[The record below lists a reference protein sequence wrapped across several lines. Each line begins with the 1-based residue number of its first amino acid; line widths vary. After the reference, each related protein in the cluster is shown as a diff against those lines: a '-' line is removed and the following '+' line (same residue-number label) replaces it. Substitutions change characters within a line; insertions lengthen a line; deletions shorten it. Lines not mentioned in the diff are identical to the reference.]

1 MMPDSIDLLMEDV
14 LREVANPV
22 PTEEFA
28 TRIALRS
35 LAMNVATT
43 SPSNLLMFSS
53 LDRTAGRRT
62 SPQSVGVAVLLNVAA
77 LLLLMVQVK
86 THVLTTPPVSM
97 AMIDDLIP
105 PPAPPKL
112 QAMGG
117 GGGHPD
123 SAPASK
129 GNPPKFA
136 TEQLNPP
143 KAPPLEQPKI
153 RIDSTVDVDPNLKM
167 AKTDMLNLG
176 MPNSPNVG
184 TSLGGGRGTGL
195 GSGNGSGI
203 GPGSGGNM
211 GGGIRRIGGG
221 VAAPIVLFAPE
232 PEFSEEARK
241 AKTSGNVLVYLQVDT
256 NGRPMHVR
264 VLRGIG
270 MGLDEKAVEAVS
282 HYKFKPAMEN
292 GHPVTVEMQVEVNF
306 EIF

>member
-22 PTEEFA
+22 PNEDIS
-28 TRIALRS
+28 TRITTGS
-35 LAMNVATT
+35 LAMDVVAT
-43 SPSNLLMFSS
+43 SPSNLLMFST
-53 LDRTAGRRT
+53 LDRTVGRPM

-86 THVLTTPPVSM
+86 THVLTTPREIVLLEMPM
-97 AMIDDLIP
+97 AP

-123 SAPASK
+123 SAPVSK

-136 TEQLNPP
+136 VEQLNPP
-143 KAPPLEQPKI
+143 KAPPLQDPKI
-153 RIDSTVDVDPNLKM
+153 RIESTVDVDPNLKM
-167 AKTDMLNLG
+167 AKTDLLNLG
-176 MPNSPNVG
+176 MPTSPNVG
-184 TSLGGGRGTGL
+184 TSLGSGRGTGL

-241 AKTSGNVLVYLQVDT
+241 AKASGNVLVYLQVDT

-270 MGLDEKAVEAVS
+270 LGLDEKAVDAVS

-292 GHPVTVEMQVEVNF
+292 GHPVAVEMQVEVNF
-306 EIF
+306 QIF

>member
-1 MMPDSIDLLMEDV
+1 MMPDSIDLFMEDV

-22 PTEEFA
+22 PTAEFS
-28 TRIALRS
+28 TRIAPRS
-35 LAMNVATT
+35 FAMDVVAT

-53 LDRTAGRRT
+53 LDRTAGRRM

-86 THVLTTPPVSM
+86 THVLTTPTMQM
-97 AMIDDLIP
+97 AMLDDLVP

-123 SAPASK
+123 AAPVSK

-136 TEQLNPP
+136 AEQLNPP
-143 KAPPLEQPKI
+143 KAPPLEDPKV
-153 RIDSTVDVDPNLKM
+153 RIESTVDVDPNLKM
-167 AKTDMLNLG
+167 AKTDLLNLG

-184 TSLGGGRGTGL
+184 ASLGNGRGTGL
-195 GSGNGSGI
+195 GSGNGGGL
-203 GPGSGGNM
+203 GPGYGGNM

-221 VAAPIVLFAPE
+221 VAAPVVLFAPE

-241 AKTSGNVLVYLQVDT
+241 AKASGNVLVYLQVDT

-270 MGLDEKAVEAVS
+270 MGLDEKAAEAVS
-282 HYKFKPAMEN
+282 HYKFKPATEN
-292 GHPVTVEMQVEVNF
+292 GHPVAVEMQVEVNF
-306 EIF
+306 QIF

>member
-1 MMPDSIDLLMEDV
+1 MMPDSIDLLMDDV

-22 PTEEFA
+22 PTDEFA
-28 TRIALRS
+28 NRIVHRS
-35 LAMNVATT
+35 LAMNAATT

-53 LDRTAGRRT
+53 LDRTAGRRM

-86 THVLTTPPVSM
+86 THALTMPPVSI
-97 AMIDDLIP
+97 AMMEELVP

-123 SAPASK
+123 AAPVSK

-143 KAPPLEQPKI
+143 KAHPLEEPKI
-153 RIDSTVDVDPNLKM
+153 RIDSTVDVDPNVKM
-167 AKTDMLNLG
+167 AKTDLLNLG

-184 TSLGGGRGTGL
+184 TSLGNGRGTGL
-195 GSGNGSGI
+195 GAGNGSGI
-203 GPGSGGNM
+203 GPGAGGNM
-211 GGGIRRIGGG
+211 GGGIRRVGGG

-241 AKTSGNVLVYLQVDT
+241 AKASGNVLVYLQVDT

-270 MGLDEKAVEAVS
+270 LGLDEKAVEAVS

-292 GHPVTVEMQVEVNF
+292 GHPVAVEMQVEVNF
-306 EIF
+306 QIF

>member
-1 MMPDSIDLLMEDV
+1 MTPDSIDLLMEDV
-14 LREVANPV
+14 LREVANPA

-28 TRIALRS
+28 NHITHRS
-35 LAMNVATT
+35 LAMNAAAT
-43 SPSNLLMFSS
+43 SPSNLLMFST
-53 LDRTAGRRT
+53 LDRTAGRRM

-86 THVLTTPPVSM
+86 TYVHHGEPLRIALVEP
-97 AMIDDLIP
+97 LIP

-112 QAMGG
+112 RAMGG

-123 SAPASK
+123 SAPVSK

-136 TEQLNPP
+136 ADQLNPP
-143 KAPPLEQPKI
+143 EAPPLEEPKV
-153 RIDSTVDVDPNLKM
+153 RIEPTVDVDPNVKM
-167 AKTDMLNLG
+167 AKTDLLDLG

-184 TSLGGGRGTGL
+184 TSLGSGRGAGL

-203 GPGSGGNM
+203 GPGSGGNV

-241 AKTSGNVLVYLQVDT
+241 AKASGNVLVYLQVDT

-270 MGLDEKAVEAVS
+270 LGLDEKAVEAVS

-292 GHPVTVEMQVEVNF
+292 GHPVAVEMQVEVNF
-306 EIF
+306 QVF

>member
-28 TRIALRS
+28 NRITPRS
-35 LAMNVATT
+35 LAMNAAAA
-43 SPSNLLMFSS
+43 SPSNLLMFST
-53 LDRTAGRRT
+53 LDRTAGRRM

-86 THVLTTPPVSM
+86 THVLTARPVSM
-97 AMIDDLIP
+97 AMIDELVP
-105 PPAPPKL
+105 PSAPPKL

-123 SAPASK
+123 SAPVSR
-129 GNPPKFA
+129 GNPPRFA
-136 TEQLNPP
+136 VEPLNPP
-143 KAPPLEQPKI
+143 KAPPLEEPKV
-153 RIDSTVDVDPNLKM
+153 RIESTADVDPNLKM
-167 AKTDMLNLG
+167 AKTDLLNLG
-176 MPNSPNVG
+176 MPSSPNVG
-184 TSLGGGRGTGL
+184 TSLGNARGTGI

-203 GPGSGGNM
+203 GPGSGGNI

-241 AKTSGNVLVYLQVDT
+241 AKASGNVLVYLQVDT

-270 MGLDEKAVEAVS
+270 LGLDEKAVEAVS

-292 GHPVTVEMQVEVNF
+292 GHAVAVEMQVEVNF
-306 EIF
+306 QIF

>member
-1 MMPDSIDLLMEDV
+1 MTPDSIDLLMDDV

-22 PTEEFA
+22 PTQEFA
-28 TRIALRS
+28 NRTKTRS
-35 LAMNVATT
+35 LTMNVATT
-43 SPSNLLMFSS
+43 SPSNLLMFST
-53 LDRTAGRRT
+53 LDRTAGRRL
-62 SPQSVGVAVLLNVAA
+62 SPQSVGIAVLLNVAA
-77 LLLLMVQVK
+77 LLLLMVQVR
-86 THVLTTPPVSM
+86 THLVANHQVE
-97 AMIDDLIP
+97 IVRYEDLIP
-105 PPAPPKL
+105 PPASPKL

-123 SAPASK
+123 SAPVSK
-129 GNPPKFA
+129 GNPPKLA
-136 TEQLNPP
+136 MEQLNPP
-143 KAPPLEQPKI
+143 KAPPMEEPKVKI
-153 RIDSTVDVDPNLKM
+153 ESTVDVDPNLKM
-167 AKTDMLNLG
+167 AKTDLLNLG

-184 TSLGGGRGTGL
+184 TSMGNGRGTGL

-241 AKTSGNVLVYLQVDT
+241 AKASGNVLVYLQVDP

-292 GHPVTVEMQVEVNF
+292 GHPVAVEMQVEVNF
-306 EIF
+306 QIF

>member
-1 MMPDSIDLLMEDV
+1 M
-14 LREVANPV
+14 
-22 PTEEFA
+22 
-28 TRIALRS
+28 
-35 LAMNVATT
+35 
-43 SPSNLLMFSS
+43 
-53 LDRTAGRRT
+53 
-62 SPQSVGVAVLLNVAA
+62 SPQSVGIAVLLNVAA
-77 LLLLMVQVK
+77 LVLLMVQVK
-86 THVLTTPPVSM
+86 THVLM
-97 AMIDDLIP
+97 APKVQVAMLDELVP

-123 SAPASK
+123 AAPVSK

-136 TEQLNPP
+136 VEQLNPP
-143 KAPPLEQPKI
+143 KAPPLEEPRVKI
-153 RIDSTVDVDPNLKM
+153 ESTVDVDPNLKM
-167 AKTDMLNLG
+167 AKTDLLNLG

-184 TSLGGGRGTGL
+184 TSLGNGRGAGL

-211 GGGIRRIGGG
+211 GGGVRHIGGG

-241 AKTSGNVLVYLQVDT
+241 AKASGNVLVYLQVDT
-256 NGRPMHVR
+256 NGRPMRVR
-264 VLRGIG
+264 VLRGMG
-270 MGLDEKAVEAVS
+270 LGLDEKAVEAVS

-292 GHPVTVEMQVEVNF
+292 GHAVVVEMQVEVNF

>member
-28 TRIALRS
+28 TRIAPRS
-35 LAMNVATT
+35 LAMNVANT

-53 LDRTAGRRT
+53 LDRTAGRRM

-77 LLLLMVQVK
+77 LLLMMVQVK
-86 THVLTTPPVSM
+86 THVLTTAPVSM

-123 SAPASK
+123 SAPVSK

-143 KAPPLEQPKI
+143 KAPPLEEPKI
-153 RIDSTVDVDPNLKM
+153 KIESTMDVDPNLKM

-184 TSLGGGRGTGL
+184 ASLGNGHGTGL
-195 GSGNGSGI
+195 GSGNGTGI

-241 AKTSGNVLVYLQVDT
+241 AKTAGNVLVYLQVDT